1 MSMINCR
8 YPLGFVCR
16 KTSISIFGQKS
27 MRTLLT
33 AIFLLLVS
41 TVFAQNYTK
50 EQTIKYINEKMKIA
64 DPVFDN
70 FKLGENGEAVI
81 IWVNNGFWTEYRFNI
96 REIEVSQKVSGTGD
110 NFITFVCVPGVN
122 NCLQVATRQDVSLVG
137 ERVDPIKNVKSLD
150 LINIAGFDNVVSLKN
165 AFTYLKILSDKDNM
179 NAQSTKRDPFLYR

>member
-1 MSMINCR
+1 
-8 YPLGFVCR
+8 
-16 KTSISIFGQKS
+16 

>member
-1 MSMINCR
+1 MR
-8 YPLGFVCR
+8 L
-16 KTSISIFGQKS
+16 IFS
-27 MRTLLT
+27 LM
-33 AIFLLLVS
+33 LLVVTTS
-41 TVFAQNYTK
+41 VFGQNYTK

-81 IWVNNGFWTEYRFNI
+81 IWVNSGFWTEYRFNI
-96 REIEVSQKVSGTGD
+96 REIEVSQKVSSAGD
-110 NFITFVCVPGVN
+110 NYITFSCVPGVN

-137 ERVDPIKNVKSLD
+137 ERVDPIKNVKALD